1 MISRV
6 VGLEINLGSYE
17 AGTFPKGL
25 SAERAEVCRGDG
37 KSDTEKGREG
47 MERERHGVLRV
58 LQF

>member
-1 MISRV
+1 M
-6 VGLEINLGSYE
+6 VGLKINLGSYE

-37 KSDTEKGREG
+37 KSDAEKGREG